1 MTFGEVFGSAQ
12 WVGPDADC
20 QCPYLRQLIELD
32 GEVGTAEITIC
43 GLGFFELYVNGTR
56 ASGELFTPVT
66 SDYCKREFTVCGAP
80 FIEQLRHRTY
90 FVRYDI
96 AELLTPGP
104 NALCVALAP
113 GWFGQ
118 PTWCDDGKTVCFGD
132 VRLAFHLDVRMADGT
147 QLSFESGPAHTRWA
161 PGPVVEYDLFT
172 GERHDLRLS
181 HDGWL
186 EPGYAAD
193 EFAPT
198 RALPDLDTRYQL
210 QDCPADAVIRHIR
223 PRRVAT
229 HDGCTV
235 YDAGENIS
243 GTPVLRA
250 TGAAGDQVTLRLAEE
265 LSPDGTLDERY
276 THGQCARFV
285 LDGQPRELSAR
296 FTWFGFR
303 YFSVEGPAEV
313 VDCLVIHSDIAVTA
327 EFDSDSP
334 ALNWLFDAYVRTQLT
349 NMHAGIPSDCPH
361 IERRG
366 YTGDGQ
372 LTCQSAMLTLDAR
385 AFYQKWLRDIEDCQD
400 DITGHVQYTAPYTRC
415 GGGPGGWGCA
425 IVHVP
430 YCFYLQYG
438 DAEPMRRMLPRMFK
452 YFDYLEAHSENG
464 LVTSDNPGQWCLGDW
479 CTPDEI
485 RIPEPLVNNYFYI
498 KSMREVLAICD
509 ILGDHARDAEL
520 GRRIAERSD
529 ALMRNYFDPATG
541 DFAGNVQGANAFML
555 DIGLG
560 DERTFANMA
569 RHYAETG
576 CFDTGIFGTDIVPR
590 VLFERGC
597 ADTAYALLASDK
609 PVSFDRFRQLG
620 ATTLWEYWPLGG
632 ERSHSHPMFGGPVR
646 YLFEYLLGI
655 GQRGAGWDQ
664 LIIKPRLIDGLSYVR
679 GSILT
684 PHGRVSVRINRI
696 GGEYAIDV
704 NIDDARG
711 GEFELDGIRRKL
723 NQGMT
728 HIIVGTEA

>member
-32 GEVGTAEITIC
+32 SEVGTAEITIC

-198 RALPDLDTRYQL
+198 RALPDLNTRYQL

-235 YDAGENIS
+235 YDAGEKHIRHARTARNRRGRRS
-243 GTPVLRA
+243 SHAAPGRGVVARRHPGRALHPWSVRTLRA
-250 TGAAGDQVTLRLAEE
+250 
-265 LSPDGTLDERY
+265 
-276 THGQCARFV
+276 
-285 LDGQPRELSAR
+285 DGQPRELSAR

-452 YFDYLEAHSENG
+452 YFDFLEAHSENG

-509 ILGDHARDAEL
+509 ILAIMPATLSSAPHSRTQRRAYAQLFRPRDRRLCRQCAGRKCVHARHRP
-520 GRRIAERSD
+520 GRRAHVCQH
-529 ALMRNYFDPATG
+529 G
-541 DFAGNVQGANAFML
+541 
-555 DIGLG
+555 
-560 DERTFANMA
+560 

-597 ADTAYALLASDK
+597 ADTAYALLSSDK

-632 ERSHSHPMFGGPVR
+632 ERSHSHPMFGGRCDICSNTCWHRPAR
-646 YLFEYLLGI
+646 RGLGSAYNKAAANRRTELCAR
-655 GQRGAGWDQ
+655 QHTHTARGAY
-664 LIIKPRLIDGLSYVR
+664 RC
-679 GSILT
+679 
-684 PHGRVSVRINRI
+684 
-696 GGEYAIDV
+696 A
-704 NIDDARG
+704 
-711 GEFELDGIRRKL
+711 
-723 NQGMT
+723 
-728 HIIVGTEA
+728 